1 MATQQNI
8 DNSLE
13 ADEVSV
19 FTYAEETVVGED
31 GVKKKKKFRKLR
43 KSLSKKRKSLRN
55 LLGGS
60 KRKLDVSD
68 DDVGAKGGSSVNINF
83 LNDEQAMREKKMIGT
98 TTDSASSDT
107 SLDRNKGATTNGED
121 ADEDLDI
128 SSGVT
133 NAQQLVTVPEI
144 TGGSKPSVASG
155 VKTSQIFLLI
165 MDPASRCFE
174 VLQLDLD
181 MEQAIVSDLLHQI
194 PESAT
199 DSVLQN
205 VVYCGVCRPYS
216 DTSLDASSSLQAS
229 GIQNDDVLIAIPK
242 EMDLNRVHALA
253 EPILTDPDVASVLK
267 LPPPPP
273 AIKGVKEK
281 SVSFSDDI
289 KAPQHSRSGSFLRT
303 ITLLVTL
310 VMLMTSVL
318 VDVQRKITSPL
329 GPGDS
334 LEVGEWRSKCG
345 LWGIIPIEE
354 FMGCKPMTL
363 EFQSNG
369 SLSLHDSSSEHR
381 SLLWEIKVDEN
392 EDKDEDED
400 IDFHFIISEAGKI
413 LINGEEPHFVSITDD
428 GKSSLQPWP
437 FTDAV
442 NISRKGVEK
451 RKSRRKRH

>member
-1 MATQQNI
+1 MATQQNAI

-68 DDVGAKGGSSVNINF
+68 DGVGAKGDSSVNINL
-83 LNDEQAMREKKMIGT
+83 LNDEQAMRAKKMTGT
-98 TTDSASSDT
+98 ATDSASSDT
-107 SLDRNKGATTNGED
+107 SLDHNKEATTNGED
-121 ADEDLDI
+121 EDGELDL
-128 SSGVT
+128 SSGAT
-133 NAQQLVTVPEI
+133 NAQQLVPVPEV
-144 TGGSKPSVASG
+144 TKPSVATG
-155 VKTSQIFLLI
+155 VKTSQILLLI
-165 MDPASRCFE
+165 MDPASRRFE

-194 PESAT
+194 SESAT

-205 VVYCGVCRPYS
+205 VAYCGVCRPYS
-216 DTSLDASSSLQAS
+216 DTSLDASSWLQAS
-229 GIQNDDVLIAIPK
+229 GIQDDDVLIAIPRG
-242 EMDLNRVHALA
+242 MDLNRVHTLA
-253 EPILTDPDVASVLK
+253 EPILIDPHVASVLK
-267 LPPPPP
+267 LPSPPP
-273 AIKGVKEK
+273 AIKGDKEK
-281 SVSFSDDI
+281 SVSFSDGN
-289 KAPQHSRSGSFLRT
+289 KAPQQSRSGSFLRT
-303 ITLLVTL
+303 ITFLVTL

-318 VDVQRKITSPL
+318 VDVQRKITTPL

-345 LWGIIPIEE
+345 LWGIIPLDIKE
-354 FMGCKPMTL
+354 FVGCKPMTL

-381 SLLWEIKVDEN
+381 SLLWELKVDQN
-392 EDKDEDED
+392 EEEDN
-400 IDFHFIISEAGKI
+400 DFHLTVNEAGKI
-413 LINGEEPHFVSITDD
+413 LINGEEPHFVSVNDD
-428 GKSSLQPWP
+428 GRSSLQPWP

-442 NISRKGVEK
+442 NIPIKGLEK
-451 RKSRRKRH
+451 RKFRRWKQH